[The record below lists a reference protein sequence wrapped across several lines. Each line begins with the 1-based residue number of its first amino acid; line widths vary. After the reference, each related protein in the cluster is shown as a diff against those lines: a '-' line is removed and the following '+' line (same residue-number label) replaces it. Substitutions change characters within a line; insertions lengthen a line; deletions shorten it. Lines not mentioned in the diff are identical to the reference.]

1 MFLELNNFR
10 GAMKVQVASKEVGDR
25 DHLKVFITRALN
37 RKVVRVFNPSRKD
50 RHWEKQNLETR
61 RVTNS
66 SCPQKCTTPPSGI

>member
-1 MFLELNNFR
+1 MEALLLVVEHNGPPMFAR
-10 GAMKVQVASKEVGDR
+10 IG
-25 DHLKVFITRALN
+25 ITRALN

-66 SCPQKCTTPPSGI
+66 SCPQNAQRRLAEYDR